1 MQLCNLKNELL
12 KIYSKMGIK
21 SNKTG
26 QKSAYTFNSR
36 AGLRTRES
44 EKHLEADLVEGCKR
58 RGGMAIKLTSQFH
71 RGLPDRLVLLPWRTV
86 AFVELKS
93 TGEKRSALQE
103 VAARQLEALGLRV
116 FLVDSTEALMEFFW
130 KMDKRIARI
139 SKVVEEKG
147 DGVQGT

>member
-1 MQLCNLKNELL
+1 MADNARRRP
-12 KIYSKMGIK
+12 G
-21 SNKTG
+21 
-26 QKSAYTFNSR
+26 AR
-36 AGLRTRES
+36 AKES

-58 RGGMAIKLTSQFH
+58 RGGMAVKLTSQFH

-130 KMDKRIARI
+130 KMDRRIARI
-139 SKVVEEKG
+139 SKVVESKEE
-147 DGVQGT
+147 QL

>member
-1 MQLCNLKNELL
+1 MKISNLTK
-12 KIYSKMGIK
+12 K
-21 SNKTG
+21 
-26 QKSAYTFNSR
+26 R
-36 AGLRTRES
+36 ADMADNARRRVGAHAKES

-116 FLVDSTEALMEFFW
+116 FLIDSTEALMEFFW
-130 KMDKRIARI
+130 RMDKRIARI

-147 DGVQGT
+147 DGVQGA

>member
-1 MQLCNLKNELL
+1 MEISEKGLKRAGSVR
-12 KIYSKMGIK
+12 Y
-21 SNKTG
+21 
-26 QKSAYTFNSR
+26 AYTRLR
-36 AGLRTRES
+36 AKES

-58 RGGMAIKLTSQFH
+58 RGGMAVKLTSQFH

-116 FLVDSTEALMEFFW
+116 FLVDSSEALMEFFW
-130 KMDKRIARI
+130 KMDRRIARI
-139 SKVVEEKG
+139 SKAVEEKG
-147 DGVQGT
+147 DGVQGA

>member
-1 MQLCNLKNELL
+1 MTEK
-12 KIYSKMGIK
+12 
-21 SNKTG
+21 
-26 QKSAYTFNSR
+26 R
-36 AGLRTRES
+36 AGSVRYACDARMRAKES

-58 RGGMAIKLTSQFH
+58 RGGMAVKLTSQFH

-130 KMDKRIARI
+130 KMDRRIARI
-139 SKVVEEKG
+139 SKAVEEKG
-147 DGVQGT
+147 DGVQGA

>member
-1 MQLCNLKNELL
+1 MNGK
-12 KIYSKMGIK
+12 
-21 SNKTG
+21 
-26 QKSAYTFNSR
+26 R
-36 AGLRTRES
+36 AGSVRYACDARTRTKES

-58 RGGMAIKLTSQFH
+58 RGGMAVKLTSQFH

-130 KMDKRIARI
+130 RMDKRIARI

-147 DGVQGT
+147 DGVQGA

>member
-1 MQLCNLKNELL
+1 MADNAP
-12 KIYSKMGIK
+12 GR
-21 SNKTG
+21 T
-26 QKSAYTFNSR
+26 
-36 AGLRTRES
+36 RTRES

-58 RGGMAIKLTSQFH
+58 RGGMAVKLTSQFH

-130 KMDKRIARI
+130 KMDRRIARI
-139 SKVVEEKG
+139 SKVVESKEE
-147 DGVQGT
+147 QL

>member
-1 MQLCNLKNELL
+1 MNE
-12 KIYSKMGIK
+12 K
-21 SNKTG
+21 
-26 QKSAYTFNSR
+26 R
-36 AGLRTRES
+36 AGSVRYAHEARTRES
-44 EKHLEADLVEGCKR
+44 EKRLEADLVEGCKR
-58 RGGMAIKLTSQFH
+58 RGGMAVKLTSQFH

-116 FLVDSTEALMEFFW
+116 FLIDSSEALMEFFW
-130 KMDKRIARI
+130 KMDRRIARI

-147 DGVQGT
+147 DGVQGA

>member
-1 MQLCNLKNELL
+1 MEISEK
-12 KIYSKMGIK
+12 
-21 SNKTG
+21 G
-26 QKSAYTFNSR
+26 QKRAGSVRYAYTRLR
-36 AGLRTRES
+36 AKES
-44 EKHLEADLVEGCKR
+44 EKNLEADLVEGCKR
-58 RGGMAIKLTSQFH
+58 RGGMAVKLTSQFH

-139 SKVVEEKG
+139 SKAVEEKG
-147 DGVQGT
+147 DGVQGA

>member
-1 MQLCNLKNELL
+1 MIIS
-12 KIYSKMGIK
+12 KI
-21 SNKTG
+21 G
-26 QKSAYTFNSR
+26 QKR
-36 AGLRTRES
+36 AGSVHNAREARTRES
-44 EKHLEADLVEGCKR
+44 EKHLESDLVEGCKR
-58 RGGMAIKLTSQFH
+58 RGGMAVKLTSQFH

-130 KMDKRIARI
+130 KMDKWIARI

-147 DGVQGT
+147 DGVQGA

>member
-1 MQLCNLKNELL
+1 MNE
-12 KIYSKMGIK
+12 KRADSVR
-21 SNKTG
+21 
-26 QKSAYTFNSR
+26 YTRDAR
-36 AGLRTRES
+36 ARES

-116 FLVDSTEALMEFFW
+116 FLIDSTEALMEFFW
-130 KMDKRIARI
+130 KMDRRIARI
-139 SKVVEEKG
+139 SKAVEEKG
-147 DGVQGT
+147 DGVQGA

>member
-1 MQLCNLKNELL
+1 MEISEKGLKRADSVR
-12 KIYSKMGIK
+12 Y
-21 SNKTG
+21 
-26 QKSAYTFNSR
+26 AYMRLR
-36 AGLRTRES
+36 AKES

-71 RGLPDRLVLLPWRTV
+71 RGLPDRLVLLPWRPV

-116 FLVDSTEALMEFFW
+116 FLVDSTGALMEFFW
-130 KMDKRIARI
+130 KMDRRTARI
-139 SKVVEEKG
+139 SKAVEEKG
-147 DGVQGT
+147 DGVQGA

>member
-1 MQLCNLKNELL
+1 MLLCYLKKKHFMKISNL
-12 KIYSKMGIK
+12 S
-21 SNKTG
+21 
-26 QKSAYTFNSR
+26 QKR
-36 AGLRTRES
+36 ANMADNARRRPGARAKES

-58 RGGMAIKLTSQFH
+58 RGGMAVKLTSQFH

-130 KMDKRIARI
+130 KMDRRIARI
-139 SKVVEEKG
+139 SKVVESKEE
-147 DGVQGT
+147 QL